1 MVPAEALVIGDDV
14 VAGDVHHLVEADRRR
29 TVVVRIGERTG
40 MVAPRLAVLHV
51 GGDLDR
57 KSLDRF
63 HGQGGVGQQ
72 AVRIP
77 PVFHLVQI
85 GHGIHAGGGL
95 RLEVVP
101 RTVVVVRRGQRRG
114 REGRVD
120 HRRAAAAAL
129 RVHLVVVRTAE
140 DDVRRSG
147 DVFRDVVFEIRA
159 DRDAFVSALLDDAVL
174 IEVAQAERSL
184 EGRAAAR
191 DVHGVVGDHG
201 RPEDFVL
208 PVGVPHVGC
217 DLLGREDRRLVVD
230 AGLLVQIG
238 HVFVAAQHV
247 HLLVEGLDADAAVV
261 AHPDFALL
269 GALRRDDHHAVGSPR
284 TVDGRRR
291 GVFENLHRLDVRR
304 VDHVDVARKSVD
316 DPQGFVVAL
325 DRVGAADAD
334 LDGRSGLSVE
344 LVDLHAR
351 DTSLERLRH
360 RDVGEFVDQVALDLG
375 HGSREVAFAL
385 YAVAD
390 YDQFIHYETALRL
403 L

>member
-1 MVPAEALVIGDDV
+1 M
-14 VAGDVHHLVEADRRR
+14 
-29 TVVVRIGERTG
+29 
-40 MVAPRLAVLHV
+40 
-51 GGDLDR
+51 
-57 KSLDRF
+57 
-63 HGQGGVGQQ
+63 
-72 AVRIP
+72 
-77 PVFHLVQI
+77 
-85 GHGIHAGGGL
+85 
-95 RLEVVP
+95 
-101 RTVVVVRRGQRRG
+101 RRGQRRG

-159 DRDAFVSALLDDAVL
+159 DRDALVSALLDDAVL

-390 YDQFIHYETALRL
+390 YDQFVHHETALREFDVECGAAVDRL
-403 L
+403 FAVVHAEVGHQQRGVARDVAEADEAFGVGDFARVRAFHDDGGAGDGISVVVQDADRTGVVRIVRRLRAQALTAEQREANDEEPSGSGPCCTE